1 MSAPAPAEPHVTPAR
16 KRRFS
21 GLSFVWLVPVL
32 ALAVSLGI
40 AYQSYAER
48 GVLIEIAFES
58 ASGVIATKTE
68 LKYRDVTVG
77 MVEDVAFSSDL
88 SQVVVGVRV
97 ARNVAPY
104 LDADAKFWV
113 VRPEVTT
120 QGISGLNTVLSG
132 VYIEGRWNSEAGEAL
147 TEFQGLEREP
157 LSDGTRPGTAIVLRA
172 KEGNSIVAG
181 APILYKGIKVGAVE
195 APELTRRG
203 DGVVIRGFVEAPYNQ
218 ILTRNSRFW
227 DISGISVSVGAGGV
241 SLDFTSV
248 ASLLQGGIA
257 FDTLVAGG
265 EMARAGQSYTLYADA
280 EEARVSL
287 LEDPGSA
294 RLRVLATFDGSVA
307 GLSEGALVRFRGAPV
322 GEVSSVGMV
331 AETEGNRRVVYMQ
344 ATLSLRPGRLGL
356 DSDTNAAESM
366 DFLSD
371 MVAQGLRAQLSTASI
386 LSSDLVVNL
395 VEVPDAEPAVLA
407 SDGDSLPRLPTVTA
421 EMSDLNATAEG
432 VFERINNLPV
442 EELMAAIQGLVE
454 NANTL
459 VAADDTRQIPAEVNA
474 TLAELRTLSPDLKKT
489 LTELQTTVAEARGTL
504 GEATLIVRDL
514 REGGASEKLNQALT
528 SAADAADAVES
539 AALELPKITARV
551 SGLVG
556 RAETVIDAY
565 GDGSRLIT
573 GALSTLRDISQ
584 AADAMRTL
592 ARTLQRNPNSLLLGR

>member
-1 MSAPAPAEPHVTPAR
+1 MSAPTPAEPHVTPVR

-21 GLSFVWLVPVL
+21 GLSFVWFVPVL

-40 AYQSYAER
+40 AYQSFADR
-48 GVLIEIAFES
+48 GVLIEISFES
-58 ASGVIATKTE
+58 AQGVAADKTE
-68 LKYRDVTVG
+68 LRFREVTVG

-88 SQVVVGVRV
+88 SHVIVAVRV
-97 ARNVAPY
+97 AKNVAPF
-104 LDADAKFWV
+104 LDGDAKFWV
-113 VRPEVTT
+113 VRPEVST

-132 VYIEGRWNSEAGEAL
+132 VYIEGRWDTEPGEAL
-147 TEFQGLEREP
+147 TEFEGLEREP
-157 LSDGTRPGTAIVLRA
+157 LADGTRAGTAIVLRA

-195 APELTRRG
+195 APELTRNG

-227 DISGISVSVGAGGV
+227 DISGISVSVGPGGV

-265 EMARAGQSYTLYADA
+265 ETVRSGQSYTLYTDP

-307 GLSEGALVRFRGAPV
+307 GLSEGAQVRFRGAPV
-322 GEVSSVGMV
+322 GEVTSVGMV
-331 AETEGNRRVVYMQ
+331 AETDGNRRVVYMQ

-356 DSDTNAAESM
+356 DNDSDSAESM

-371 MVAQGLRAQLSTASI
+371 LVDQGLRAQLSTASI

-395 VEVPDAEPAVLA
+395 AEVPDAAPASLA
-407 SDGDSLPRLPTVTA
+407 SDGDSLPRLPTIPA
-421 EMSDLNATAEG
+421 EMADLNATAEG

-442 EELMAAIQGLVE
+442 EELMASLQGLIE
-454 NANTL
+454 SANAL
-459 VAADDTRQIPAEVNA
+459 VASEDTRQVPAEVNA

-489 LTELQTTVAEARGTL
+489 LSAAQGTLSETEL
-504 GEATLIVRDL
+504 IVQDL
-514 REGGASEKLNQALT
+514 RASGATENINNVLT
-528 SAADAADAVES
+528 SAAAAADAVEV
-539 AALELPKITARV
+539 AAGELPKITGRV
-551 SGLVG
+551 NGLVA

-565 GDGSRLIT
+565 GDSSRLIT
-573 GALSTLRDISQ
+573 GALATLRDVSA

-592 ARTLQRNPNSLLLGR
+592 ARTLQRNPNSLIMGR

>member
-1 MSAPAPAEPHVTPAR
+1 MNAPTPAEPNVTPAR

-21 GLSFVWLVPVL
+21 GLSFVWLVPIL

-58 ASGVIATKTE
+58 ASGVAAEKTE

-77 MVEDVAFSSDL
+77 VVEDVSFSSDL
-88 SQVVVGVRV
+88 TRVVVAVRV
-97 ARNVAPY
+97 AKDVAPFI
-104 LDADAKFWV
+104 DADARFWV
-113 VRPEVTT
+113 VRPEVTAR
-120 QGISGLNTVLSG
+120 GISGLNTVLSG
-132 VYIEGRWNSEAGEAL
+132 VYIEGRWDSDAGEAL
-147 TEFQGLEREP
+147 TEFEGLDREP
-157 LSDGTRPGTAIVLRA
+157 LADGTRPGTAIVLRA
-172 KEGNSIVAG
+172 KEGNAIVAG

-195 APELTRRG
+195 APELTRGG
-203 DGVVIRGFVEAPYNQ
+203 DSVVIRGFVEAPYNQ

-227 DISGISVSVGAGGV
+227 DISGISVSVGTGGV

-265 EMARAGQSYTLYADA
+265 ETARSGQSYTLHTDA

-294 RLRVLATFDGSVA
+294 RLRVIAVFDGSVA
-307 GLSEGALVRFRGAPV
+307 GLAEGAPVRFRGAPV
-322 GEVSSVGMV
+322 GEVTSVGLV

-356 DSDTNAAESM
+356 GRDTDAAESM
-366 DFLSD
+366 DFLRD

-395 VEVPDAEPAVLA
+395 VEMPDADPAVLA
-407 SDGDSLPRLPTVTA
+407 SDGESLPRLPTLTA
-421 EMSDLNATAEG
+421 EMADLNATAEG

-442 EELMAAIQGLVE
+442 EELMAAVQGLVE
-454 NANTL
+454 SANTL
-459 VAADDTRQIPAEVNA
+459 VASDDTRQIPAELNA
-474 TLAELRTLSPDLKKT
+474 TLAELRRLSPDLQKT
-489 LTELQTTVAEARGTL
+489 LTEAQGTLSEAR
-504 GEATLIVRDL
+504 LIVEDL
-514 REGGASEKLNQALT
+514 RASGATENINNVLT
-528 SAADAADAVES
+528 SAASAADAVE
-539 AALELPKITARV
+539 AAAGELPKITGRV
-551 SGLVG
+551 NGLVG
-556 RAETVIDAY
+556 RAETVIEAY
-565 GDGSRLIT
+565 GDSSRLIS